1 MTEYDFDDELDEDN
15 ELYLIKFR
23 LRKEKEFGAYAE
35 SKAGKTLA
43 FNSARVAKAVAFKL
57 ANHDYSIAECRIDIM
72 VNGTWT
78 EPIAKRSVRL
88 ENGDWNDDR
97 SWTKTKLVLHSYYK
111 PRFA

>member
-1 MTEYDFDDELDEDN
+1 MYDDFDDDDDLPN

-35 SKAGKTLA
+35 SKAGKVFA

-72 VNGTWT
+72 VNGIWT

-97 SWTKTKLVLHSYYK
+97 EWTKLKLAIHSYYK